1 MKYVHE
7 FLKHFSKVPAF
18 SAKDAEQ
25 FLIYIG
31 SGKKYP
37 KRFIQN
43 MRAGNRI
50 FKLAKGM
57 YTTLNN
63 SEVIGF
69 AFSPFYYGLTYA
81 LSYYNVWEE
90 RANPVIVTTKTVRSG
105 MRKAMGTNISV
116 FRIPKTMFF
125 GYNMVKGEAV
135 YYPISDLEKTFID
148 LVYFGISL
156 REDTL
161 NRLVARLDRKK
172 LREYLLRSP
181 KRLWVSTEKIY
192 YSAVHHRI

>member
-18 SAKDAEQ
+18 STKDAEQ

-43 MRAGNRI
+43 MRVGNRI

-57 YTTLNN
+57 YTTQNN

-90 RANPVIVTTKTVRSG
+90 RANPAIVTTKIVRSG
-105 MRKAMGTNISV
+105 TRKAMGINISV

-125 GYNMVKGEAV
+125 GYNMIKGEAV
-135 YYPISDLEKTFID
+135 YYPISDPEKTFID

-181 KRLWVSTEKIY
+181 KRLWDSTEKIY
-192 YSAVHHRI
+192 YSATHRKI

>member
-125 GYNMVKGEAV
+125 GYNIVKGEAV

-181 KRLWVSTEKIY
+181 KRLWASTEKIY

>member
-43 MRAGNRI
+43 MRARNRI

-181 KRLWVSTEKIY
+181 KRRS
-192 YSAVHHRI
+192 

>member
-1 MKYVHE
+1 MKYIHE
-7 FLKHFSKVPAF
+7 FLKHFSKVPVF
-18 SAKDAEQ
+18 SARDAEQ
-25 FLIYIG
+25 FLMYIG

-43 MRAGNRI
+43 MQVRNRI
-50 FKLAKGM
+50 FRLAKGI
-57 YTTLNN
+57 YTTQNN

-90 RANPVIVTTKTVRSG
+90 RANPVIVTTKIVRSG
-105 MRKAMGTNISV
+105 TRKAMGINISV
-116 FRIPKTMFF
+116 FRIPKNLFF
-125 GYNMVKGEAV
+125 GYDMVKGETI

-161 NRLVARLDRKK
+161 KRLVARFDRRK
-172 LREYLLRSP
+172 LREYLLSSP
-181 KRLWVSTEKIY
+181 TRLCANTERIY
-192 YSAVHHRI
+192 YSATHHKI